1 MSSIKQ
7 TQNTFKN
14 LTNAAKNN
22 AEIIRNRDHNT
33 IAGDISEQQFYK
45 AGTGDTTSVKIP
57 IVYGT
62 VLTKGIVIDEGVTQA
77 SSNLTGSVEK
87 DLVNFKHYKVLVSEG
102 DCNGIK
108 STVKNHVVINNRP
121 LEDVDTGVTE
131 LNGVEVK
138 QRTSTVTDWAT
149 NEKMS
154 QQTKD
159 ADISLFKGS
168 TTNLADNVSRKGF
181 LQGLSDVSTE
191 LTNGVV
197 LQYDS
202 NTDRFQGRHFNDI
215 LNDAGLFTTSDS
227 NPFGTNVDPATW
239 IIPHASSYTVT
250 LATDT
255 RFDDTPFRW
264 WKNGAIFGNT
274 TGANDTIY
282 ATTCLFLDTIC
293 RPDIIMYDG
302 VTYNFICNNLGS
314 GNGFFISENFS
325 DEYTTGVSSTSVASG
340 TAKTENGTYTITTSS
355 STPRMLYYRTV
366 NGSNAGGR
374 ILVRSV

>member
-7 TQNTFKN
+7 TGNTFSN
-14 LTNAAKNN
+14 LSNAAQNN

-33 IAGDISEQQFYK
+33 IAGDVAEQQFYT
-45 AGTGDTTSVKIP
+45 AGAGDTTSVKVP

-77 SSNLTGSVEK
+77 SPTLTGSVEK
-87 DLVNFKHYKVLVSEG
+87 DIVNFKHYKVLVSEG

-108 STVKNHVVINNRP
+108 SAVKNHVVINNRP
-121 LEDVDTGVTE
+121 LEDIDTGLTE
-131 LNGVEVK
+131 LNGVEIK
-138 QRTSTVTDWAT
+138 QRTSTATDWAT

-154 QQTKD
+154 QQNKD
-159 ADISLFKGS
+159 VDISLFKGS

-197 LQYDS
+197 LQYDN
-202 NTDRFQGRHFNDI
+202 NTDKFQGKHINDI
-215 LNDAGLFTTSDS
+215 LNDAGLFTTTDS

-239 IIPHASSYTVT
+239 IIPHASAYTVT

-255 RFDDTPFRW
+255 RADDTPFRW
-264 WKNGAIFGNT
+264 WKNGAIFGST
-274 TGANDTIY
+274 SGANDTIY
-282 ATTCLFLDTIC
+282 SSPCLFLDTIA
-293 RPDIIMYDG
+293 RPDILMYDG
-302 VTYNFICNNLGS
+302 VTYTFTCNSLGS
-314 GNGFFISENFS
+314 GQGFFITENFT
-325 DEYTTGVSSTSVASG
+325 DEFTTGVSSTNVASG
-340 TAKTENGTYTITTSS
+340 TAKTENGTYTITTSNT
-355 STPRMLYYRTV
+355 TPRMLYYRTA
-366 NGSNAGGR
+366 GASSSGGR